1 MRLRKKHQRTLEALF
16 SNPVPATLKWRQIE
30 ALFTA
35 LGATKEERR
44 GSRVTFKLDGR
55 SAVFH
60 RPHTRKEARRYQVRE
75 MREFLEEIGIT
86 P

>member
-16 SNPVPATLKWRQIE
+16 SNPVPATLKWQQIE
-30 ALFTA
+30 ALFKA

-55 SAVFH
+55 GAVFH
-60 RPHTRKEARRYQVRE
+60 RPHTRKEARQYQVRE
-75 MREFLEEIGIT
+75 IREFLEEIGIT

>member
-16 SNPVPATLKWRQIE
+16 SNPVPATLKWQQIE

-44 GSRVTFKLDGR
+44 GSRVTFKLSGR
-55 SAVFH
+55 SVAFH
-60 RPHTRKEARRYQVRE
+60 RPHAGKDTQQYQIRDARI
-75 MREFLEEIGIT
+75 FLEKIGIT